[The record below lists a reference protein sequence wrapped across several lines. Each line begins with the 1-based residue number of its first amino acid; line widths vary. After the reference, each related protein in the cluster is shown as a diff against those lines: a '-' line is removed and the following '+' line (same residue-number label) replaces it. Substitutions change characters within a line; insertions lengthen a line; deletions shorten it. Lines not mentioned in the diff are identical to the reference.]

1 MYTNQIT
8 DPRNSAALTRAYF
21 DSILIETRHLD
32 NTAPDTSFQLY
43 GKSFST
49 PIMTAAFSHLNGTR
63 ENGMA
68 EMARGAYISDAVN
81 WAGMGSEEELDGI
94 INTGASTIKIVK
106 PYADRKMVMKKFQHA
121 YKAGALAIGMDI
133 DHSFDYKGLPDC
145 IEGMTMSPV
154 TCDELRGFV
163 KSTPLPFIVKGVLSV
178 QDAVKCRECGVK
190 GILVSHHH
198 GIIPYAVPPLM
209 ILPEIV
215 KAVGDDMD
223 IFVDC
228 SVASGADAFKAL
240 ALGAKGV
247 CVGRAVLDS
256 LKNHGA
262 EGVKGYI
269 DSMTDELRGIMART
283 GSADLKSIS
292 SDMLWINKI

>member
-8 DPRNSAALTRAYF
+8 NPRDSAEWTRAYF

-32 NTAPDTSFQLY
+32 SAAPDTSLQLY
-43 GKSFST
+43 GKTFST

-68 EMARGAYISDAVN
+68 EMARGAYMADAVN

-94 INTGASTIKIVK
+94 IGTGASTIKIVK
-106 PYADRKMVMKKFQHA
+106 PYTDRETVFRKFRHA
-121 YKAGALAIGMDI
+121 YEAGALAIGMDI
-133 DHSFDYKGLPDC
+133 DHSFDYKGQPDC

-154 TCDELRGFV
+154 STEELCGFV

-178 QDAVKCRECGVK
+178 QDAVKCRDCGVK

-209 ILPEIV
+209 ILPKIV
-215 KAVGDDMD
+215 EAVGKDMD

-228 SVASGADAFKAL
+228 SVASGSDVFKAL

-256 LKNHGA
+256 LRDHGA
-262 EGVKGYI
+262 EGVKNYI
-269 DSMTDELRGIMART
+269 GSMNDELRGLMART
-283 GSADLKSIS
+283 ASVDLKSIS
-292 SDMLWINKI
+292 SDMLWINRA